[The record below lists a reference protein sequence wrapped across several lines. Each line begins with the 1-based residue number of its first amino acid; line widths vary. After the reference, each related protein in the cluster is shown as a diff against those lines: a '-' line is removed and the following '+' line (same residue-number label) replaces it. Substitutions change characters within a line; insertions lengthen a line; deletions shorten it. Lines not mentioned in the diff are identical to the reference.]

1 VTKIVV
7 DTNLLVRL
15 MVNDDPGQLRAAARI
30 VKEAEAVIVGNLALS
45 ELVWVLWSRYR
56 FSREDIARVI
66 VNLCRAP
73 NVVVDRLAVEAGLGA
88 MQRGA
93 DFADG
98 VIAHEGAMAGGDEF
112 VSFDKKAVAALAKQ
126 GMRARLLR

>member
-1 VTKIVV
+1 MKIVV

-15 MVNDDPGQLRAAARI
+15 VVDDDPGQLRAAAKI
-30 VKEAEAVIVGNLALS
+30 VKEAEAVVVGNLTLS

-56 FSREDIARVI
+56 FSRTEIVQAI

-98 VIAHEGAMAGGDEF
+98 VIAYEGAMAGGEEF
-112 VSFDKKAVAALAKQ
+112 VSFDKKAVAAMAKQ
-126 GMRARLLR
+126 GMKARLLK